1 MKTEMLKN
9 KLSLLN
15 ATKYIEKLKGIEVVS
30 LSLDMPEEIHWYSGE
45 LNNLN
50 FDNKPLYR
58 LPSDISIAE
67 LSNLLLEVIDL
78 KEEFILVISVENPAY
93 LSFKI
98 NDLTG
103 FLASYTQENS
113 SKDVTLFYKKE
124 KKLIDIFL
132 GEHDLEISIFNK

>member
-1 MKTEMLKN
+1 MLKN

-15 ATKYIEKLKGIEVVS
+15 ATKYIEKLRGIGVVS

-45 LNNLN
+45 LNNLD
-50 FDNKPLYR
+50 FYNKPLYR
-58 LPSDISIAE
+58 LPSDISIAK
-67 LSNLLLEVIDL
+67 LSNLLLKVIDL
-78 KEEFILVISVENPAY
+78 KEDFILVIAVENPVY

-98 NDLTG
+98 NDLID
-103 FLASYTQENS
+103 FLASYTQENN

-132 GEHDLEISIFNK
+132 GEHDLEIRIFSQ

>member
-1 MKTEMLKN
+1 MKSETLKN

-15 ATKYIEKLKGIEVVS
+15 ATKYIEKLKGIDVVS
-30 LSLDMPEEIHWYSGE
+30 VSLDMPEEIHWYSDE
-45 LNNLN
+45 LNSLN
-50 FDNKPLYR
+50 FDKKPLYR

-67 LSNLLLEVIDL
+67 LSNVLLETIDL
-78 KEEFILVISVENPAY
+78 KEEFILVIPVENPVY

-98 NDLTG
+98 ND
-103 FLASYTQENS
+103 FMDFWRSYTQENN

-132 GEHDLEISIFNK
+132 GEHDLKIRIFRQ